1 VKLVQRKLLMGGLL
15 ASFAIQTAMVY
26 ADDTASVRF
35 EVLSEDAL
43 EGRRVWHQYNCQ
55 TCHQIHGFG
64 GFLGPDLT
72 NYGLR
77 MTDER
82 VADVLTNG
90 AAQMPAFHLS
100 DGEIDALWVFF
111 EELAEMGQGVPRS
124 VPEVELAVALS
135 AVDARIQ
142 EAAPGDAVARG
153 ATTFKMNC
161 ISCHVPLQATPL
173 GLQTAPDLTT
183 AIERIGEG
191 GVRDTIKNGRADRGM
206 QAWGHLGEASIADLT
221 AFVKWMNDD
230 RAGISAQAG
239 GAGEAQPIPWWEYK
253 AK

>member
-1 VKLVQRKLLMGGLL
+1 M
-15 ASFAIQTAMVY
+15 
-26 ADDTASVRF
+26 
-35 EVLSEDAL
+35 
-43 EGRRVWHQYNCQ
+43 
-55 TCHQIHGFG
+55 
-64 GFLGPDLT
+64 
-72 NYGLR
+72 
-77 MTDER
+77 
-82 VADVLTNG
+82 
-90 AAQMPAFHLS
+90 
-100 DGEIDALWVFF
+100 
-111 EELAEMGQGVPRS
+111 
-124 VPEVELAVALS
+124 S

-230 RAGISAQAG
+230 RAGISVQAG